1 MKVKIDAMSYL
12 HSKGLLSRMKE
23 YLLDMSDFINK
34 AALIFGICVTIANFN
49 AMFMCFSM
57 VVFSLVVNNAR
68 QAATMDILQE
78 LLDNAMIKKE
88 KQD

>member
-1 MKVKIDAMSYL
+1 MSYL